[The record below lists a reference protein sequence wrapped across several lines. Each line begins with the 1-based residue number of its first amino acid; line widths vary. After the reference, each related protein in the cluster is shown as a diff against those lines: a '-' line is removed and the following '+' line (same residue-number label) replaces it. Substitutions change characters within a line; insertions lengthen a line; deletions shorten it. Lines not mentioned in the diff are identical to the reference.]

1 MSDDLEPYGAI
12 IVETQD
18 VDAPVRPCV
27 LMVEDDLSARWLMR
41 NALKGSCDF
50 LSATTG
56 EEALD
61 LYQRHRP
68 QVVVLD
74 FGLPNKKGDDI
85 LKSLLGAD
93 PDAYVVVMS
102 GEENLATMQAMVVAG
117 ARAMLVKPFR
127 KEDLLHAVLGPRH
140 NQGGSFFSR

>member
-1 MSDDLEPYGAI
+1 MSDELEPYGAI
-12 IVETQD
+12 VAEIQD
-18 VDAPVRPCV
+18 GDAPPRPCV

-56 EEALD
+56 EEALE
-61 LYQRHRP
+61 LYQHHHP

-85 LKSLLGAD
+85 LKSLLDAD

-102 GEENLATMQAMVVAG
+102 GEENLAVMQAMVAAG
-117 ARAMLVKPFR
+117 ARAMLVKPFK

-140 NQGGSFFSR
+140 NHDGLFFSQ